1 MTTKR
6 KVVNFKK
13 EDKSKKGGLTAK
25 GRAKYNKATG
35 EILKHQLQVKL
46 SLEVNQLKEENL
58 FVVV

>member
-35 EILKHQLQVKL
+35 GNLKHQLQVKL